1 MSEVLKQEYSERFDE
16 LRKYAVKVSY
26 FKYGPA
32 KKNFAEGR
40 VDAVASLRKKLLA
53 YERTGNTEYLVDV
66 ANYAM
71 FEFMYPLHPKAHY
84 KATDD
89 DRSTLPVG
97 TPINMENSGL

>member
-1 MSEVLKQEYSERFDE
+1 MSKILDREYSEKFDA
-16 LRKYAVKVSY
+16 LRKCAVEVSY
-26 FKYGPA
+26 HKYGPA

-40 VDAVASLRKKLLA
+40 VDAIDSLRKKLLA

-71 FEFMYPLHPKAHY
+71 FEFMYPLNPKAHF